1 MFDLAP
7 ALVGGPQSR
16 LRPRLLAFVRAWAI
30 DDADVAQMR
39 RRLAKLDSELVIVC
53 DEGAWSFDRDRQ
65 PLRCELDVETARELY
80 EVTDD
85 AVFVIDHR
93 GFVRFA
99 HRPGGPLGATL
110 IEALDAAA
118 EALGWRGHQTKLEL
132 VLWTQREWALKC
144 LVVGCSLT
152 FLASPPPA
160 EYRRFPRGTA
170 PVGKY
175 ESRDLITPRADGEA
189 PTSRMQAIGQPRSTP
204 SPRRQA

>member
-16 LRPRLLAFVRAWAI
+16 IRPRVLAFVQAWSI
-30 DDADVAQMR
+30 DDAEVARMR
-39 RRLAKLDSELVIVC
+39 RRLARLDSELVIVC
-53 DEGAWSFDRDRQ
+53 DEGAWSFDRDCQ

-80 EVTDD
+80 EVTGD

-99 HRPGGPLGATL
+99 HRPGGALDATL
-110 IEALDAAA
+110 LEALDAAT
-118 EALGWRGHQTKLEL
+118 EALGWRGHQTRLEL
-132 VLWTQREWALKC
+132 VRWTTREWALKC

-152 FLASPPPA
+152 FLVGPPPV
-160 EYRRFPRGTA
+160 EYRRFARGTG
-170 PVGKY
+170 PVVRY
-175 ESRDLITPRADGEA
+175 ESRDVITPRADGEA
-189 PTSRMQAIGQPRSTP
+189 PTSRMPAIGQAPSTP

>member
-16 LRPRLLAFVRAWAI
+16 LRPRVLAFVRAWSI
-30 DDADVAQMR
+30 DDVDVARIR
-39 RRLAKLDSELVIVC
+39 RRLAKLDSELVVVC

-65 PLRCELDVETARELY
+65 PLRCMVDVDTARELY

-99 HRPGGPLGATL
+99 HRPTGSLGPTL
-110 IEALDAAA
+110 LEALDAST

-132 VLWTQREWALKC
+132 VRWTAREWALKC

-152 FLASPPPA
+152 FLEVPA
-160 EYRRFPRGTA
+160 PVEYRRFPRGTE
-170 PVGKY
+170 PVVKY
-175 ESRDLITPRADGEA
+175 ESRDVITPRADGEA
-189 PTSRMQAIGQPRSTP
+189 PTSRMPRIGHEPITP
-204 SPRRQA
+204 STRRQA